1 MKKPRI
7 DAFVEPQKV
16 KSLASPLD
24 DMPTIMPPRGAPAPA
39 EPRAAGNTEPTGS
52 AALPG
57 LASTPPV
64 PTATKAVRTTREVP
78 AASLLDARHDLD
90 EMPYRKHSCLLT
102 PEEFNALDEL
112 KVALRK
118 KLNGTITKESLT
130 RCAIRFML
138 DDYQRNGDE
147 SPVLTPIKKLV
158 KEW

>member
-24 DMPTIMPPRGAPAPA
+24 AMPAILPPRVVPAPIA
-39 EPRAAGNTEPTGS
+39 PRDTRTPAPTDA

-57 LASTPPV
+57 PASPPSV
-64 PTATKAVRTTREVP
+64 PTATEAIRTTGELP
-78 AASLLDARHDLD
+78 AARLPDASHDLG
-90 EMPYRKHSCLLT
+90 ELPYRKHSCLLT
-102 PEEFNALDEL
+102 PDEFNALDEL

-118 KLNGTITKESLT
+118 KFNGTITKENLT

-147 SPVLTPIKKLV
+147 SPVLSPIKKLV